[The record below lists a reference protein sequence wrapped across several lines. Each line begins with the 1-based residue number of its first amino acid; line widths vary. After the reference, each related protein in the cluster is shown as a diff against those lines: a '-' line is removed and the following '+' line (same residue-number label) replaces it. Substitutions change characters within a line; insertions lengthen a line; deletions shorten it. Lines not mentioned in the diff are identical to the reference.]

1 MEYDIKWGNHQKW
14 TVDCIK
20 DLFGDEKFTDVTLIS
35 DDLQP
40 FKAHRLIL
48 SSGSNFFKKIFTQ
61 ISSPTNVM
69 NNNLLYLKGIKG
81 KTLHTLLKFIYK
93 GSVAVPQEDLSK
105 FLEAGFDL
113 QVEGIIS
120 GNRSNMKDKT
130 KESEIGT
137 KETYPTKVINEVK
150 KISKEAVNLQHG
162 ATKIEEND
170 LVNLEEEY
178 VGIDEED
185 ESTLPA
191 GLQIVEDNNYAED
204 EKLVMKYEA
213 AEPDAEVK
221 DKKLFYCDFDNSNSC
236 KQSFASK
243 RIMMKHKRTAHPKVR
258 EKTFTCEAC
267 PKKFYSNSEART
279 HFERKHIGLERKF
292 SCNICEKKFFQA
304 GDLRAHVN
312 GVHLKIKEFGCHLC
326 DRAFTQKCNLKT
338 HLKKMHA
345 E

>member
-1 MEYDIKWGNHQKW
+1 
-14 TVDCIK
+14 
-20 DLFGDEKFTDVTLIS
+20 
-35 DDLQP
+35 
-40 FKAHRLIL
+40 
-48 SSGSNFFKKIFTQ
+48 
-61 ISSPTNVM
+61 
-69 NNNLLYLKGIKG
+69 
-81 KTLHTLLKFIYK
+81 
-93 GSVAVPQEDLSK
+93 
-105 FLEAGFDL
+105 
-113 QVEGIIS
+113 
-120 GNRSNMKDKT
+120 MKDKT
-130 KESEIGT
+130 KKSDTIL
-137 KETYPTKVINEVK
+137 PTEVINEVK
-150 KISKEAVNLQHG
+150 KISKEAVNFQHG
-162 ATKIEEND
+162 AMKIEEND

-191 GLQIVEDNNYAED
+191 GLQIVEDDNNYAED
-204 EKLVMKYEA
+204 EKIVMKYEA
-213 AEPDAEVK
+213 AEPDGEVK

-243 RIMMKHKRTAHPKVR
+243 RMMMKHKRAAHPKLR

-279 HFERKHIGLERKF
+279 HFERKHNGLERKF
-292 SCNICEKKFFQA
+292 SCDTCGKKFFLA

-312 GVHLKIKEFGCHLC
+312 GVHLKIKEFACHLC